1 MDNEHKYR
9 DLYQIAVRVG
19 NDNANHAIALANE
32 IRELRKVIWLA
43 LGQLRRGQID
53 GARRTLERQ
62 IHRIDIE

>member
-9 DLYQIAVRVG
+9 DLFQIAVQIG
-19 NDNANHAIALANE
+19 NDNASRAIGLANE
-32 IRELRKVIWLA
+32 NKEIRKAIWLA